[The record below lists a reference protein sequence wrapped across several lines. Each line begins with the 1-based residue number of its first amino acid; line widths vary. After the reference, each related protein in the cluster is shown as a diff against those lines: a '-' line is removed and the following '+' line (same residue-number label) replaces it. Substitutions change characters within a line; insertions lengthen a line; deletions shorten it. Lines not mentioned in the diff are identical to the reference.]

1 LQYYEFNI
9 MSYDNDNI
17 FAKII
22 RGEMPCTKVY
32 EDEHTIA
39 FMDVMPQAEG
49 HTLVLPKEPA
59 RDLLELSGDAAA
71 QLIQNVQ
78 KVARAVDAAFKPD
91 GLMVVQY
98 NREAAGQTV
107 FHIHV
112 HIVPRWDGV
121 PLGRHT
127 GGMADPAVLEE
138 RAAKIRAALEN

>member
-1 LQYYEFNI
+1 VAHDNQ
-9 MSYDNDNI
+9 YDNENI

-59 RDLLELSGDAAA
+59 RDLLELSGEAATN
-71 QLIQNVQ
+71 LILSVQ
-78 KVARAVDAAFKPD
+78 KVARAVDDAFQPD
-91 GLMVVQY
+91 GVMIVQY

-107 FHIHV
+107 FHIHM

-121 PLGRHT
+121 PLKRHSD
-127 GGMADPAVLEE
+127 GMADAAVLEE
-138 RAAKIRAALEN
+138 RAAKIRAALAG